1 MILGVVALVMGLVVL
16 TKAADEFVE
25 GAVALAYHYRMSTVV
40 VGAVIIGFGTSAPE
54 MLVSAFAAAGGDVDI
69 GIGNVAG
76 SNIANLTLVLGATAA
91 ITTIPIGRETVL
103 REGPM
108 SFAAVVLFAFAVQ
121 DGVSFGEAGLLALGL
136 SVAIGA
142 AVLGAR
148 TTGGEPQ
155 DPDRFMVRTEVA
167 RTGAGLVF
175 TVVGAQAVVVGATR
189 IADALDLA
197 GGFVGLTIVAV
208 GTSLPELATALTAAR
223 RGETD
228 LVIGNL
234 LGSNI
239 FNSLAVGGIIGFVG
253 PGVVQDEALTGT
265 PMWMMVGVSA
275 AVLVVIVTGRRVVR
289 WEGILLLAA
298 FIAFLLFL
306 PR

>member
-25 GAVALAYHYRMSTVV
+25 GSVALAYHYRMSTVV

-54 MLVSAFAAAGGDVDI
+54 MLVSAIAAAGGDVDI

-136 SVAIGA
+136 GVAIGA

-155 DPDRFMVRTEVA
+155 DPDRFRVRTEVA

-298 FIAFLLFL
+298 FIAFLPFL

>member
-1 MILGVVALVMGLVVL
+1 
-16 TKAADEFVE
+16 
-25 GAVALAYHYRMSTVV
+25 
-40 VGAVIIGFGTSAPE
+40 
-54 MLVSAFAAAGGDVDI
+54 
-69 GIGNVAG
+69 
-76 SNIANLTLVLGATAA
+76 
-91 ITTIPIGRETVL
+91 
-103 REGPM
+103 
-108 SFAAVVLFAFAVQ
+108 
-121 DGVSFGEAGLLALGL
+121 
-136 SVAIGA
+136 
-142 AVLGAR
+142 
-148 TTGGEPQ
+148 
-155 DPDRFMVRTEVA
+155 MVRTEVA

-265 PMWMMVGVSA
+265 PMWIMVGVSA